1 MNHSDDDLPAL
12 FRSLKPDKADL
23 QNDAAMSA
31 KAAEQKWPL
40 LRNMLPNIGELPPAL
55 TVDERLRWN
64 STDGAAK
71 KNATRKPALSLPGLG
86 EKMAKSLE
94 RMSTR
99 VANVAPPHTATR
111 AESQTACAEAPAPG
125 ERKPPPSKASTTPIA
140 LVAAPFA
147 ALNMK
152 LDDPAPASGNLTS
165 SLNVNSDKTEP
176 AQAEDS
182 LAQVFSRLEG
192 KKNSAKRPPVKSASF
207 MGRLGKR

>member
-1 MNHSDDDLPAL
+1 MHHSDNDLPGL

-40 LRNMLPNIGELPPAL
+40 LRNMSPNIGELPPAL
-55 TVDERLRWN
+55 SADDRLSWTN
-64 STDGAAK
+64 TDGAAK
-71 KNATRKPALSLPGLG
+71 SATRKPALSLPGLG

-94 RMSTR
+94 RMSTK
-99 VANVAPPHTATR
+99 VANVVPPHTATR
-111 AESQTACAEAPAPG
+111 AESQPPRAEAPAPG
-125 ERKPPPSKASTTPIA
+125 ERKQPPSKANATPID

-152 LDDPAPASGNLTS
+152 LDSPAPASGNLTS
-165 SLNVNSDKTEP
+165 SLDVPSDKTEP
-176 AQAEDS
+176 AQAENS